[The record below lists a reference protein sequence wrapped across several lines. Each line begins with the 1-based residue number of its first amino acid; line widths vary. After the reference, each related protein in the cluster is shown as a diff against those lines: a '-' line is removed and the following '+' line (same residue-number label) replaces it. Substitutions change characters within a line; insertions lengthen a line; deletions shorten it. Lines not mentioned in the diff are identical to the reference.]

1 MIGVHR
7 SSISGLK
14 AKPVLDPASKQ
25 GKLALLLID
34 IYLAVYALSGGDP
47 EWINYFMNSFN
58 EATKGVPIELIQ
70 SINGLVKVLHF
81 LTQIG
86 EKYPA

>member
-7 SSISGLK
+7 SSISSLK

-34 IYLAVYALSGGDP
+34 IYRAGDP